1 MPDKLLIYS
10 KQAKQYSDL
19 IYEKL
24 PKLKQVSANTRQEAR
39 QHLDCNILLAEP
51 NLATEII
58 NKMSKLE
65 WLQSTWAGV
74 MPLLQKGLKQNYLLT
89 GVKGIFGPLMSEYVF
104 AYLLYFERQLPNYL
118 TSQQKQQW
126 QPLELSS
133 LVGKTLGVMGTGSIG
148 SHIAKSAKQFG
159 LITKGYSYSGKQA
172 DGFDKTY
179 ASKQLLTFLSD
190 TDYLVNTLPD
200 TPETTELLNE
210 KAFNQLENCIFIN
223 VGRGSILN
231 ELALIQA
238 LNTKQVKAAVLDV
251 FKQEPL
257 DKTHPFWTTN
267 NLFITPHIAAPSF
280 PQSMSTLFINNYQKW
295 QAKETLE
302 YLIDFKK
309 GY

>member
-24 PKLKQVSANTRQEAR
+24 PKLKQVSTTTKQEAK

-58 NKMSKLE
+58 NEMPKLE
-65 WLQSTWAGV
+65 WLQSTWAGIT
-74 MPLLQKGLKQNYLLT
+74 PLLHKSLQRNYLLT

-104 AYLLYFERQLPNYL
+104 AFLLSFERQLPDYL

-126 QPLELSS
+126 QPLEPSS
-133 LVGKTLGVMGTGSIG
+133 LVGKTLGIMGTGSIG
-148 SHIAKSAKQFG
+148 SHIAKTAKQFG
-159 LITKGYSYSGKQA
+159 LITKGYSQSGNSVE
-172 DGFDKTY
+172 GFDKTY
-179 ASKQLLTFLSD
+179 PSKQLHSFLKNSH
-190 TDYLVNTLPD
+190 YLVNSLPD
-200 TPETTELLNE
+200 TPETTELLNA
-210 KAFNQLENCIFIN
+210 KAFKQLQNCIFIN
-223 VGRGSILN
+223 VGRGSIIN
-231 ELALIQA
+231 ESALIQA
-238 LNTKQVKAAVLDV
+238 LKTKHVKAAVLDV

-257 DKTHPFWTTN
+257 EKTHPFWTTA
-267 NLFITPHIAAPSF
+267 NLFMTPHIAAPSF
-280 PQSMSTLFINNYQKW
+280 PKSISSIFIKNYQKW

-302 YLIDFKK
+302 FLIDFKK